1 MNHKNLTAFLPTAL
15 FVLLWSSGA
24 ILSEIGL
31 RHGSAFA
38 LLLLR
43 YAIALALL
51 STVAFINRR
60 WLPDAGTR
68 RRVMLIGFLIAGIYS
83 SFYML
88 ALENGVNPAAIATIM
103 GIQPILTAL
112 WTEKHVGLWRA
123 LGLALALGGL
133 ALVVSDGLAS
143 ARFEAL
149 GLLFA
154 GIALAG
160 ITIGSIVQK
169 QETQA
174 PWVVLPLQYAIGLIV
189 ILIMTPFSEFQMSWH
204 IEFITAGL
212 WLGLIISVAATFLL
226 YRLIATQNLVNVT
239 SLFYLV
245 PGVTAA
251 MDWAILGN
259 PMSFHAILGLALVM
273 AGLMLVYKR
282 SR

>member
-1 MNHKNLTAFLPTAL
+1 MNHKNIAAFLPTTL

-38 LLLLR
+38 LLMLR
-43 YAIALALL
+43 YVVALAILGA
-51 STVAFINRR
+51 VAVANRR

-68 RRVMLIGFLIAGIYS
+68 RRVMLIGFLIAGIYT

-112 WTEKHVGLWRA
+112 WTEKHVSLWRA
-123 LGLALALGGL
+123 LGLAVALAGL
-133 ALVVSDGLAS
+133 TLVVSDGLAS
-143 ARFEAL
+143 ARFAPL

-174 PWVVLPLQYAIGLIV
+174 PWVVLPLQYIVGLLV
-189 ILIMTPFSEFQMSWH
+189 ILVLAPFSDFQWSWH
-204 IEFITAGL
+204 VEFIAAGL

-251 MDWAILGN
+251 MDWLILGN
-259 PMSFHAILGLALVM
+259 PMSLHAILGLGLVM
-273 AGLMLVYKR
+273 LGLMLVYKP

>member
-259 PMSFHAILGLALVM
+259 PMSVHAILGLALVM

>member
-251 MDWAILGN
+251 MDWVILGN
-259 PMSFHAILGLALVM
+259 PMSFHAILGLVLVM

>member
-51 STVAFINRR
+51 SAVAFINRR

-174 PWVVLPLQYAIGLIV
+174 PWVVLPLQYAVGLIV

-251 MDWAILGN
+251 MDWVILGN
-259 PMSFHAILGLALVM
+259 PMSFHAILGLVLVM

>member
-1 MNHKNLTAFLPTAL
+1 MTAFLPTAL

-251 MDWAILGN
+251 MDWAILGT

>member
-251 MDWAILGN
+251 MDWAILGT

>member
-1 MNHKNLTAFLPTAL
+1 MNHKNLAAFLPTAL
-15 FVLLWSSGA
+15 FVLLWSSGT

-31 RHGSAFA
+31 RHGSSFA

-43 YAIALALL
+43 YGIALALL
-51 STVAFINRR
+51 SAVAFANHR
-60 WLPDAGTR
+60 WLPAAGTR

-112 WTEKHVGLWRA
+112 WTEKRVGLWRA
-123 LGLALALGGL
+123 LGLALALAGL
-133 ALVVSDGLAS
+133 ALVVRDGLSS

-189 ILIMTPFSEFQMSWH
+189 ILIMTPFSDLHWSWH
-204 IEFITAGL
+204 VEFIAAGL

-259 PMSFHAILGLALVM
+259 PMSIHAIMGLALVM

-282 SR
+282 SL

>member
-204 IEFITAGL
+204 IEFITAGF

-259 PMSFHAILGLALVM
+259 PMSVHATLGLALVM